1 MPLNFVQLGISDYDI
16 DELVKLNNLNGGKT
30 SGFYSL
36 NEDDIRE
43 IYKIASENRI

>member
-1 MPLNFVQLGISDYDI
+1 MT

-30 SGFYSL
+30 SGFYAL

-43 IYKIASENRI
+43 IYKIASGNRL